1 MSKQRKASRLWEAV
15 GTSVL
20 AQTLATLGDVPNHH
34 VKGVGTPSHGPM
46 GLLYLGA

>member
-34 VKGVGTPSHGPM
+34 VKGAGTPSHGPM